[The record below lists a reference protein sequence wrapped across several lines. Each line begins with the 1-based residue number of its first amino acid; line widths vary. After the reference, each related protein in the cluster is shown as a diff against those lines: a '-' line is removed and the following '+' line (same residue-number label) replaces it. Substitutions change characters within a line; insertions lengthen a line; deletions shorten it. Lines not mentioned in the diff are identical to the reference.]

1 MIAGKIEI
9 EIEMVVLVGSN
20 GEGKDVV
27 NKANAFDEK
36 HQFTSTATVKVAS
49 LDQKIGFTEK
59 ISVDTTLV
67 NDKVREMD
75 HKFQISEKTKSAF
88 AAAEQTVNN
97 TGSAIMKNR
106 YILTGISWVTGAFN
120 RVAKTAEHETQ
131 EHFLADQENVGI
143 EVQLVSNINYGCTK
157 EIKELSHGLGLSS
170 MAKLLK
176 KVLLEGDRSTT
187 WIRSDSEAVTD
198 YVLLGLMLY
207 PPTRHSLNSSGTET
221 SDPQHLI
228 PEPCATSPPPHYDVS
243 KMLPEGFL
251 ERVQGRVMICGWAP
265 QLKLNAFEMEKELG
279 LPVEM
284 WLDYRT
290 DSDKLAMADEMEK
303 AIGMVM
309 NGESEVTERIW

>member
-1 MIAGKIEI
+1 
-9 EIEMVVLVGSN
+9 MVLNESR
-20 GEGKDVV
+20 D
-27 NKANAFDEK
+27 
-36 HQFTSTATVKVAS
+36 VAS
-49 LDQKIGFTEK
+49 WGL
-59 ISVDTTLV
+59 
-67 NDKVREMD
+67 
-75 HKFQISEKTKSAF
+75 QI
-88 AAAEQTVNN
+88 V
-97 TGSAIMKNR
+97 
-106 YILTGISWVTGAFN
+106 
-120 RVAKTAEHETQ
+120 
-131 EHFLADQENVGI
+131 
-143 EVQLVSNINYGCTK
+143 
-157 EIKELSHGLGLSS
+157 
-170 MAKLLK
+170 LK

>member
-1 MIAGKIEI
+1 
-9 EIEMVVLVGSN
+9 MVLNESR
-20 GEGKDVV
+20 D
-27 NKANAFDEK
+27 
-36 HQFTSTATVKVAS
+36 VAS
-49 LDQKIGFTEK
+49 WGL
-59 ISVDTTLV
+59 
-67 NDKVREMD
+67 
-75 HKFQISEKTKSAF
+75 QI
-88 AAAEQTVNN
+88 V
-97 TGSAIMKNR
+97 
-106 YILTGISWVTGAFN
+106 
-120 RVAKTAEHETQ
+120 
-131 EHFLADQENVGI
+131 
-143 EVQLVSNINYGCTK
+143 
-157 EIKELSHGLGLSS
+157 
-170 MAKLLK
+170 LK

-228 PEPCATSPPPHYDVS
+228 PGLSILSLHALCHQLCSARMEVGLYLIVVGTQSS
-243 KMLPEGFL
+243 KARGSAIVTWPMYAK
-251 ERVQGRVMICGWAP
+251 Q
-265 QLKLNAFEMEKELG
+265 QLNAFEMEKELG